1 MKYKLLN
8 IKVNKFDFKL
18 NEYNQ
23 GDYNINLEFGKKI
36 NKIDDNKSELILK
49 LRIMDNEEV
58 HTPFNIE
65 YEMATL
71 FEFED
76 LSKEEYEGFMNINA
90 IQIAFPY
97 MRSTL
102 TSLTSSLMIK
112 PVVLPIIDVRTF
124 LKNSK

>member
-23 GDYNINLEFGKKI
+23 SDYNINLEFGKKI

-49 LRIMDNEEV
+49 LRIMDNEEA

-112 PVVLPIIDVRTF
+112 PVILPIIDVRTF

>member
-23 GDYNINLEFGKKI
+23 SDYNINLEFGKKI

-49 LRIMDNEEV
+49 LRIMDNEEA

>member
-23 GDYNINLEFGKKI
+23 SDYNINLEFGKKI